1 MKISLLWECNMK
13 HVHANARH
21 SQKELVKN
29 YKNQSSMAMQYET
42 FSWKCTSVGE
52 RIGEEL

>member
-29 YKNQSSMAMQYET
+29 YKNQSPMAMHYET
-42 FSWKCTSVGE
+42 VSWKCTSVGE
-52 RIGEEL
+52 RIVEKL